1 MNYRERFV
9 RTMRFQKVDRVP
21 WWELWYWKDT
31 LDRWHDEG
39 LPEDVYLEQY
49 FEVDR
54 REGVGVNLGIIPVFE
69 VETFEETPEYR
80 IFRRADGVIC
90 QEFRD
95 DDLKGRM
102 PHWLEFPIKTKADWE
117 EFKKRLNPSSPT
129 RYPLWWEEK
138 KRSWR
143 GRDYP
148 LSISA
153 GSLYGWLRNWVGMEN
168 LAYLFYDDP
177 HWIHEMMEYVT
188 DFVCQVIERAVREVD
203 IDYATL
209 WEDMSY
215 KTGSLISPEMVKKF
229 MVPRYKRITEL
240 LRKNGI
246 DIIFLDSDGNIEE
259 LIPLWLEAG
268 INGVYPL
275 EVAGGMD
282 PVALRKKYGQDL
294 LLIGGIDKRAMAEG
308 REAIDRELNKLPYLC
323 LSGGYIPWCD
333 HLIPPD
339 VSFEN
344 YVYYLERMKEITL
357 DPEKYVRTS
366 TH

>member
-9 RTMRFQKVDRVP
+9 RTMHFQPVDRVP

-54 REGVGVNLGIIPVFE
+54 REGVGVNLGIVPVFE
-69 VETFEETPEYR
+69 VKTLEETPEYR

-102 PHWLEFPIKTKADWE
+102 PHWLEFPIKTRADWK
-117 EFKKRLNPSSPT
+117 EFTKRLNPSSPT

-138 KRSWR
+138 KRSWQ

-153 GSLYGWLRNWVGMEN
+153 GSLYGWPRNWIGMEN

-177 HWIHEMMEYVT
+177 SWIHEMMEYIT
-188 DFVCQVIERAVREVD
+188 EFVCQVIERAVREVD
-203 IDYATL
+203 IDYVTL

-215 KTGSLISPEMVKKF
+215 KTGSLISPEMVKEF

-308 REAIDRELNKLPYLC
+308 KEAIDRELSKLPYLC

-344 YVYYLERMKEITL
+344 YMYYLERMKEITL
-357 DPEKYVRTS
+357 DPEKYMGAS